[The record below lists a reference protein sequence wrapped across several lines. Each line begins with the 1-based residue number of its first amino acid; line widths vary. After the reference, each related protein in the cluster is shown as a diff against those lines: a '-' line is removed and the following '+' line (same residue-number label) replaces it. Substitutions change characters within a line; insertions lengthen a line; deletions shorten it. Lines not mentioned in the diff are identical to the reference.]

1 MRVWKKN
8 EANEPLQQSNKQSPG
23 APPSQSRRAAESQR
37 PRSVAT
43 IGPSIAIR
51 GDVTGEEDLLIEG
64 RIEGKVLL
72 QKNHVTVG
80 KNGRVKADVFAR
92 SVSVEGEVEGEV
104 IAQEE
109 VSVRPSGK
117 VRGNIQAPSVT
128 LDSGCRFQ
136 GSIDMDKAR
145 PQQQVKESKPA
156 PAKATV
162 QPPTQQQASLKPA
175 TGPSS

>member
-1 MRVWKKN
+1 MSVWKKTD
-8 EANEPLQQSNKQSPG
+8 ADEPQPKSHQQSQS
-23 APPSQSRRAAESQR
+23 APPSQPRRGAEAQRSRN
-37 PRSVAT
+37 VAT

-92 SVSVEGEVEGEV
+92 SVAVEGEVEGDLMG
-104 IAQEE
+104 QEE
-109 VSVRPSGK
+109 VTVRPSGK

-136 GSIDMDKAR
+136 GSIDMEKGRQQQGKEAR
-145 PQQQVKESKPA
+145 PAEVKPKVQA
-156 PAKATV
+156 PSQEQT
-162 QPPTQQQASLKPA
+162 TLKPA
-175 TGPSS
+175 AGTSP